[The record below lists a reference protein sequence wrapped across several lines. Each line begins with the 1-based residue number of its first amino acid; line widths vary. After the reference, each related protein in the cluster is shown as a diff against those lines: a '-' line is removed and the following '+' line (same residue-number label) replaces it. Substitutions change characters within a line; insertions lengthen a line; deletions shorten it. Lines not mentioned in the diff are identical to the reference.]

1 MTRRQRY
8 LQSFVAAGLGV
19 ITYSIATKLLIDAAD
34 VFASGLLFIA
44 LGTLVSLVA
53 CAVTY

>member
-1 MTRRQRY
+1 MTRRQQY

-53 CAVTY
+53 CAITC